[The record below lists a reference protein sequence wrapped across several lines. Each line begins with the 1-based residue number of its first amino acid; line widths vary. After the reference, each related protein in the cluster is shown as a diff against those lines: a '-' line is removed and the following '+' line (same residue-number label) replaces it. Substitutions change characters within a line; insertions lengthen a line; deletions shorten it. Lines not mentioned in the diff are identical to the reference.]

1 MAMLEPDIAR
11 LFEREVDRFL
21 ADRSPAD
28 HTGAAA
34 AGGWQAYADL
44 GWLGIMVPEAYGGM
58 GGGLSDY
65 LIVARGIGGALLK
78 APITLAAV
86 VGTELALHV
95 DDEGQRQTLLN
106 GLCDGSLVPGLVR
119 SGADTPGAGSEP
131 VTASPDAGGVRLTG
145 RCFCVPHAGDANLL
159 LVVARS
165 GGGDD
170 GLYLVNPASDGLELH
185 SYPMIDDRNA
195 ATVTFDRVFVPGD
208 RRLAMPSVAAAMEKA
223 GLSAAVAT
231 AAEAAGAMR
240 ALNELTLEHVRS
252 RRQFG
257 RALADFQVLQHR
269 LVDMMIAERRS
280 AAIVRTAAEAIDTGS
295 PLAAR
300 LTAAAKITADRA
312 GRFVGEAAI
321 QLHGGMGMSEECAA
335 GRYLK
340 RLLYLAQSWGVADDH
355 LDRLADTIINELEQ
369 ETADVRHDA

>member
-1 MAMLEPDIAR
+1 MAMLEPEIAR
-11 LFEREVDRFL
+11 LFEHEVDRFL
-21 ADRSPAD
+21 TGHGPAD
-28 HTGAAA
+28 H
-34 AGGWQAYADL
+34 AGTAEGWKAYADL

-78 APITLAAV
+78 ASITLTTV

-95 DDEGQRQTLLN
+95 EDEAQRQTLL
-106 GLCDGSLVPGLVR
+106 GGICDGSLVLGLVGQGNTETGLVIA
-119 SGADTPGAGSEP
+119 SADS
-131 VTASPDAGGVRLTG
+131 GGVRLTG
-145 RCFCVPHAGDANLL
+145 RCFCVPHAGDANRL
-159 LVVARS
+159 LVVAQSAGR
-165 GGGDD
+165 GE
-170 GLYLVNPASDGLELH
+170 GLYLVDPVSEGLERH
-185 SYPMIDDRNA
+185 GYPMIDDRNA
-195 ATVTFDRVFVPGD
+195 ATVTFDRVFVSDD
-208 RRLAMPSVAAAMEKA
+208 RRLAVPSVAAAMERA

-231 AAEAAGAMR
+231 AAEAVGAIR

-280 AAIVRTAAEAIDTGS
+280 AAIVKTAAAAIDTGS
-295 PLAAR
+295 PLAPR
-300 LTAAAKITADRA
+300 LAAAAKVTADRA

-340 RLLYLAQSWGVADDH
+340 SLLYLAQTWGVAEAH
-355 LDRLADTIINELEQ
+355 LDRLADTVICEFTEQ
-369 ETADVRHDA
+369 GIADVRHDA